1 VRVLRHHEHDAGLTG
16 PCQDRVGLG
25 QGPCD
30 RLLEEDGLA
39 VLGRQARVRL
49 VQVVRGAHDQRVD
62 ARVGGGGFVG
72 AEGREPPEAPAVR
85 LRSPRVAAR
94 ERDPHGAAQ
103 PSGGARVER
112 REPSAS
118 HECQT
123 ERAGAGPRLERSN
136 RRGAARMRNGHLATI
151 LRTLPGP
158 RNVGYNRCMR
168 NVAVVGIGV
177 TKFGKHERTCAE
189 LFADAAVDALTD
201 ADIRPRQIQGVY
213 VGNVVGEAG
222 ERQLH
227 LGPQVTSALG
237 IPEVAATRFETACA
251 SSHAAFRHA
260 LFEIASGAADV
271 LLVGGAERV
280 LTMPTERSTEVF
292 AYASD
297 AVFEQPAGLTFP
309 GVFALIARAH
319 MAKHGT
325 TEEQM
330 AHVAVKNHRH
340 GALNPKAQFQKEITL
355 DQVLRSAKVADPL
368 KLYDCCP
375 FSDGAAA
382 VVLASEEVA
391 RKTRKPVWVLGSAQA
406 GDSMCLHDKRDLAR
420 AVATERAALA
430 AYRQAGLGPRDVDV
444 VELHDCFTIAEI
456 VATEGLGL
464 CEPGTGGIAAE
475 KGDTSLGGRIPVNV
489 SGGLKAKGHPIGATG
504 AAQVAEIATQLRGEA
519 GRRQVEHASV
529 GLTHTLGGNTAT
541 VLVSLFGREPR

>member
-1 VRVLRHHEHDAGLTG
+1 MRH
-16 PCQDRVGLG
+16 
-25 QGPCD
+25 
-30 RLLEEDGLA
+30 
-39 VLGRQARVRL
+39 
-49 VQVVRGAHDQRVD
+49 
-62 ARVGGGGFVG
+62 
-72 AEGREPPEAPAVR
+72 
-85 LRSPRVAAR
+85 
-94 ERDPHGAAQ
+94 
-103 PSGGARVER
+103 
-112 REPSAS
+112 
-118 HECQT
+118 
-123 ERAGAGPRLERSN
+123 
-136 RRGAARMRNGHLATI
+136 
-151 LRTLPGP
+151 
-158 RNVGYNRCMR
+158 
-168 NVAVVGIGV
+168 VAVVGAGV
-177 TKFGKHERTCAE
+177 TKFGRHERTCAE
-189 LFADAAVDALTD
+189 LFAEAAAEALDDAELRTD
-201 ADIRPRQIQGVY
+201 RLEGIY
-213 VGNVVGEAG
+213 FGNVVGEAG

-227 LGPQVTSALG
+227 MGPQMASALG
-237 IPEVAATRFETACA
+237 VPHLAATRFETACA

-319 MAKHGT
+319 MAKYGT

-340 GALNPKAQFQKEITL
+340 GALNPKAQFQKEITVE
-355 DQVLRSAKVADPL
+355 QVMQSARIADPL

-382 VVLASEEVA
+382 LVIASEAVA
-391 RKTRKPVWVLGSAQA
+391 RRTRKPIWVLGSAQA

-420 AVATERAALA
+420 ALATERAAQA
-430 AYRQAGLGPRDVDV
+430 AYRQAGLGPEDVDV

-456 VATEGLGL
+456 LATEGLGL
-464 CEPGTGGIAAE
+464 FEPGTGGPAAE
-475 KGDTSLGGRIPVNV
+475 KGETSLGGRIPVNP

-504 AAQVAEIATQLRGEA
+504 AAQIAEIASQLRGEA
-519 GRRQVEHASV
+519 GPRQVEGAKV
-529 GLTHTLGGNTAT
+529 GLAHTLGGNTAT